1 MSGFGGV
8 FVAVVAA
15 GSAMV
20 MKCLGVAR
28 RVSWRRERASLVER
42 LRAS

>member
-8 FVAVVAA
+8 FVAA

-28 RVSWRRERASLVER
+28 RFLWRPERASLVER

>member
-8 FVAVVAA
+8 FVAT

-20 MKCLGVAR
+20 MKCLGVAMR
-28 RVSWRRERASLVER
+28 SSWR
-42 LRAS
+42 